1 MAETHRQMAWRHL
14 IEGYDRIVRQEL
26 LIDRLVRDGHERL
39 LPAARAVLAELLEY
53 QEAVQKHLDELDRRT
68 G

>member
-1 MAETHRQMAWRHL
+1 MAETHREMAWRHL
-14 IEGYDRIVRQEL
+14 VEGYDRIERQEM
-26 LIDRLVRDGHERL
+26 LIGRLVRDGHEQL

>member
-26 LIDRLVRDGHERL
+26 LIDRLVRDGHAQL
-39 LPAARAVLAELLEY
+39 LPAARQVLAELLEY
-53 QEAVQKHLDELDRRT
+53 QEAVRKHLDELDRRT